1 MNNLKKIGL
10 TALAAS
16 LVSVSAHA
24 VDVSVTGGASMS
36 FTNNGTGD
44 ASSGNEWSMNDTV
57 NFAMGG
63 ELDNGWTVDVTM
75 GLDGSATAVGAA
87 FEDRTLTIGMG
98 TLGTLAF
105 NAQDGSSVVGAL
117 DDKMPT
123 AYEETWFMG
132 DGPGHGAATTNMFN
146 YSNNTVEG
154 VNVMVSYTPD
164 SATELESSTEF
175 GVQYTGVDG
184 LTIGVATG
192 TDSGAGS
199 TSEVENNV
207 MYITYAYDAFTFGVQ
222 KNESDSEVANADE
235 EYDAY
240 AVSYAV
246 NDDLSVSY
254 GSSEIDYEGSTTT
267 TDATQKATAVSASY
281 TMGSMAFAATRT
293 DIDNDSGNAAHDGD
307 GYEINLVFSF

>member
-44 ASSGNEWSMNDTV
+44 ASSNNEWSMNDTV

-75 GLDGSATAVGAA
+75 GLDGSKTAAGAA
-87 FEDRTLTIGMG
+87 FEDRTLKIGMG

-105 NAQDGSSVVGAL
+105 NAQDGSSVIGAL
-117 DDKMPT
+117 DDKMPI
-123 AYEETWFMG
+123 AYEETWFMS
-132 DGPGHGAATTNMFN
+132 DGPGQGAATGNMFN
-146 YSNNTVEG
+146 YNNNSIEG
-154 VNVMVSYTPD
+154 INVMLSYTPD
-164 SATELESSTEF
+164 SATELESSTEL
-175 GVQYTGVDG
+175 GVQYTGVEG
-184 LTIGVATG
+184 LTVGVATG

-199 TSEVENNV
+199 TSEIDNNV
-207 MYITYAYDAFTFGVQ
+207 MYVTYAYDAFTFGLQ
-222 KNESDSEVANADE
+222 MNESDSEVALADE
-235 EYDAY
+235 EYQAY

-246 NDDLSVSY
+246 NDDLSVSF
-254 GSSEIDYEGSTTT
+254 GSSEIDYEGTSTS
-267 TDATQKATAVSASY
+267 TDATQKATAISASY

-293 DIDNDSGNAAHDGD
+293 DIDNDSGNSAHDGD
-307 GYEINLVFSF
+307 GYEVNLVFSF